1 MGITFCPFIFHF
13 ANKVCYLLL
22 ISVLQQNWIEFVSL
36 FFLCLFQVFPV
47 FFFLDELRFSRN
59 LKKGGNGLVAHGN
72 SRFCSWFLQPS
83 SIFWHFSLS
92 QKNET
97 SSAHIC
103 AFQILPEERLW
114 GRLFHCYR
122 GRHKSSDRCSNRRES
137 SATSTVRT
145 DRIAGDVAKWG

>member
-13 ANKVCYLLL
+13 ANRVLLFAFDL
-22 ISVLQQNWIEFVSL
+22 CFATKLNRICFTFSPLSIPSFSSVL
-36 FFLCLFQVFPV
+36 
-47 FFFLDELRFSRN
+47 LDELRFSRN

-114 GRLFHCYR
+114 GRLLHCYR
-122 GRHKSSDRCSNRRES
+122 GRHKSSDRCSNIRES
-137 SATSTVRT
+137 SATSTVKT